1 MLCPSCLRPAPA
13 SSAFCV
19 TCGERLVERHEE
31 LRRDALGKVR
41 WFLQETYRWPNDL
54 VADAARHALRDHYR
68 AQEADLVAQ
77 LSGAT
82 QPRVPAPPA
91 PAPAPAATAE
101 SPAES
106 AMPVTEHAAE
116 PPPPPEGPMHGPPRP
131 TLWQRHL
138 KPFLGE
144 SVGWFIGAFLILS
157 GTLYF
162 VADAWAGMSSTLR
175 ALTVFGFAAGWTLVF
190 AAWARF
196 LGRRPVTEP
205 AARALWRIAA
215 VIAPLA
221 SVALGAASGAAVLV
235 TPLLVG
241 WSAVAGLVA
250 WRVGRASDEAG
261 AAWTGAA
268 SAAATLVLGA
278 APWLASLGAGV
289 TWVALV
295 PAALAVASWAKGP
308 RERGEATAFALA
320 AMTWPVLLVA
330 VRLHVALGA
339 AAAPGVHAV
348 TLALL
353 GLGALRLRAVEG
365 RRAADGLSVAVVAGQ
380 GALLVPAFFAPAPTF
395 VVAALLAVV
404 TSVTLAKERVS
415 AASARWLF
423 PAYAFG
429 YVAFQH
435 VDQLVPDVVVRAFQA
450 LKVAL
455 GYASAPLPASYAS
468 VYAALFVVGV
478 GVVAAWRFRTTRGA
492 PRAEASALLFATA
505 VGAAGFGLLALA
517 SLGADARP
525 ALIACPLLAALGL
538 ALGAW
543 LDRKDLTW
551 SGSVVS
557 VAAGLAFAVGQG
569 AALPAGAL
577 ALVLALRAVP
587 ATKAH
592 RWPTAL
598 ASLALAGLAVVTV
611 FAGARA
617 DAGTLLALGLA
628 SAAALLVARTLEV
641 PGALELACLSPL
653 LVLLHLGSP
662 LLLAAASLAAA
673 LALPAPGVTSRRRAL
688 ALAVAVGALLA
699 PAWRLAGAG
708 VTWPGAV
715 WLVSAVA
722 LWLVAKRA
730 LSGAASVALE
740 LTGMAFALATL
751 VPLPGPWAPWPGVSP
766 VASLVAGAAIALAAS
781 VHAVR
786 TGRGWRTVVWAAG
799 ALGVAAWAAALQ
811 AVRVAVFDG
820 SPLALLGPAVT
831 VLAVLASLQE
841 ARARAQLLLG
851 AALAVGGAAVLWHAP
866 GAGWLAL
873 LGAAG
878 LVGALLAA
886 PEAEHGALG
895 VADSRAAP
903 AAIVA
908 ALGAGM
914 AGFLAHA
921 GAWAAGLAVLVLAAG
936 VVFALLRRSV
946 TARVAF
952 GLDSGRAVPALL
964 GVALASGLVALAAG
978 GAAWWAVLALA
989 ATVGFALVRRR
1000 DAGLVLLG
1008 AAAPA
1013 LVFALACTQ
1022 SAWGWEAAFAAAGV
1036 VALCATGALLPSV
1049 TVPIAALALGL
1060 ALVRSPEALVG
1071 LAVVAS
1077 LAALLE
1083 EAEWT
1088 WRVLLNR
1095 ASVAWAG
1102 VAVAAVALVG
1112 AAAWHPEGG
1121 LVLAAAVLLPV
1132 LWVRATGWAGLA
1144 ALSVALTAWLGVRA
1158 PGVASFVAPALALG
1172 WGRGLPGWS
1181 AARRFLSLG
1190 RDGHVLNL
1198 VAVVGAA
1205 AASAALVE
1213 GPWRLPLLVAW
1224 SLVLVLLR
1232 DRHATVRLTLAAA
1245 LSLAWPGAHLVPP
1258 LALLALAFATR
1269 HRPDAARRLLGS
1281 DDVAFVTNAAALL
1294 AVVTAAGA
1302 CAWGAP
1308 LAQGALG
1315 LALAATALLLGVPAL
1330 LVAAFLLA
1338 GVDVRASVAAL
1349 APVLSPATGAVA
1361 VALAALAAAQRRSA
1375 LGELAT
1381 SAWHALGAEDDAPS
1395 APAWWASLGLG
1406 AVLAWQGAPVAAG
1419 VAALLLVTSA
1429 RHEAALA
1436 LALLT
1441 ATAVRLLPVEVAVV
1455 ALAAGG
1461 AVLAWAGALGGSRV
1475 AAAWHHAGWVAA
1487 LLALGLAGDEARSPA
1502 FALAWALAAVTA
1514 WAVARAPARRWVGW
1528 VVTLSSVHAV
1538 LAHVGLALATGAPK
1552 ELILPWFALGS
1563 AVVASLA
1570 WSRTRLGG
1578 ALAALAVLETLAA
1591 LVLVPAGHP
1600 REAIAAVLASLVLG
1614 GTLARAAALEDDE
1627 GAAVL
1632 GQVTLVTALLSARW
1646 LGFGAAPGA
1655 VDAWLAVV
1663 LGAVLA
1669 GASRFLRREGREKA
1683 PGVLLGGALFWPLAG
1698 LVLAPWGA
1706 WREVAPLLAALAV
1719 HFTWLSR
1726 CGARRAGPVF
1736 AALAFNAAVAVAFLG
1751 AGATALE
1758 LLAIPA
1764 GLSLLALLQVFRGEL
1779 SEGAQ
1784 AKLRGVAM
1792 AAIYGATALRPL
1804 AFPTTWGLVLCAV
1817 TCVLG
1822 VAAGVVFRIRSYVLL
1837 GTVFLVTTVVATLV
1851 RYGIQEPRLGALFLS
1866 ALGLLV
1872 VAVMVVVTTRRAQV
1886 QAQMSA
1892 MQRMLAQ
1899 WQA

>member
-13 SSAFCV
+13 SSSFCV
-19 TCGERLVERHEE
+19 TCGERLIERREA

-41 WFLQETYRWPNDL
+41 WLLQETWRWPNDL

-77 LSGAT
+77 LSGVT
-82 QPRVPAPPA
+82 QPGVAAPPV

-101 SPAES
+101 SPVEPPS
-106 AMPVTEHAAE
+106 AIPVTEDAAE
-116 PPPPPEGPMHGPPRP
+116 PPPPAEGPMHGPPRP

-241 WSAVAGLVA
+241 WSAVAGLLA
-250 WRVGRASDEAG
+250 WRVGRTSDEAG

-278 APWLASLGAGV
+278 APWLTTLGAGV

-295 PAALAVASWAKGP
+295 PAAFAVASWAKGP

-353 GLGALRLRAVEG
+353 GLGALRLRPVEG
-365 RRAADGLSVAVVAGQ
+365 RRPADVLSVAVVAGQ

-404 TSVTLAKERVS
+404 TSVTLARQRVS

-435 VDQLVPDVVVRAFQA
+435 IDQLVPDVVVRAFQA
-450 LKVAL
+450 LKASL
-455 GYASAPLPASYAS
+455 GYATAPLPPSYAS
-468 VYAALFVVGV
+468 VYAALFVVVV
-478 GVVAAWRFRTTRGA
+478 GVLAAWRYRTSRGA
-492 PRAEASALLFATA
+492 PRAEASALLLATA
-505 VGAAGFGLLALA
+505 VGATGFGLLALA

-557 VAAGLAFAVGQG
+557 VAAGLAFAAGQG
-569 AALPAGAL
+569 AALPVGAL

-592 RWPTAL
+592 RLPASL
-598 ASLALAGLAVVTV
+598 ASLALAVLAVLTV
-611 FAGARA
+611 FGGARA
-617 DAGTLLALGLA
+617 DGGTLLALLFA
-628 SAAALLVARTLEV
+628 SAATLLVARTLEV
-641 PGALELACLSPL
+641 PGFLELACLSPL

-662 LLLAAASLAAA
+662 LLLGAASLAAA
-673 LALPAPGVTSRRRAL
+673 LALPAAGVASRRRAL
-688 ALAVAVGALLA
+688 ALAVVVGALLA
-699 PAWRLAGAG
+699 PAWRLAGVG
-708 VTWPGAV
+708 DTWPGAL
-715 WLVSAVA
+715 WLISAAA

-730 LSGAASVALE
+730 ASGAASVALE
-740 LTGMAFALATL
+740 LGAMAFALATL

-766 VASLVAGAAIALAAS
+766 VASLVACAAIALAAS
-781 VHAVR
+781 MHAVR
-786 TGRGWRTVVWAAG
+786 TGRSWRTVVWAAG
-799 ALGVAAWAAALQ
+799 ALGVAVWAAALV
-811 AVRVAVFDG
+811 AVRLSDFEG

-831 VLAVLASLQE
+831 VVAVLASLQE

-851 AALAVGGAAVLWHAP
+851 AALAAGGAAVLWRAP
-866 GAGWLAL
+866 GAGWLAPF
-873 LGAAG
+873 GVAG
-878 LVGALLAA
+878 LLAGTIAL
-886 PEAEHGALG
+886 
-895 VADSRAAP
+895 
-903 AAIVA
+903 
-908 ALGAGM
+908 
-914 AGFLAHA
+914 
-921 GAWAAGLAVLVLAAG
+921 
-936 VVFALLRRSV
+936 ALLRR
-946 TARVAF
+946 R
-952 GLDSGRAVPALL
+952 
-964 GVALASGLVALAAG
+964 AAG
-978 GAAWWAVLALA
+978 H
-989 ATVGFALVRRR
+989 
-1000 DAGLVLLG
+1000 VLLG
-1008 AAAPA
+1008 AATLA
-1013 LVFALACTQ
+1013 LVFALACTHA
-1022 SAWGWEAAFAAAGV
+1022 AWDWEAAFAAAGV

-1060 ALVRSPEALVG
+1060 ALVRTPEALVG
-1071 LAVVAS
+1071 LAAVAS
-1077 LAALLE
+1077 LVALLE

-1112 AAAWHPEGG
+1112 AVAWPADSR

-1132 LWVRATGWAGLA
+1132 LWVRATGWAGIA
-1144 ALSVALTAWLGVRA
+1144 ALSVAVTAWLGVRV
-1158 PGVASFVAPALALG
+1158 PGVQSFVAPALALA
-1172 WGRGLPGWS
+1172 WGRALPGWS
-1181 AARRFLSLG
+1181 AARRLLSLG
-1190 RDGHVLNL
+1190 RDGHVMNL
-1198 VAVVGAA
+1198 VVAVAA
-1205 AASAALVE
+1205 AAGTAAVVDDA
-1213 GPWRLPLLVAW
+1213 WRLPLLAAW
-1224 SLVLVLLR
+1224 SLALVLLR
-1232 DRHATVRLTLAAA
+1232 DRHAVVRLSLAAA
-1245 LSLAWPGAHLVPP
+1245 LSLAWPGAHLAPP
-1258 LALLALAFATR
+1258 LALLGLAFVTR
-1269 HRPDAARRLLGS
+1269 HRPDVARRLLGT

-1308 LAQGALG
+1308 FAQGALG

-1330 LVAAFLLA
+1330 LAVAFLLA
-1338 GVDVRASVAAL
+1338 GVDVRASVSAL
-1349 APVLSPATGAVA
+1349 APVLSPAAGAVA
-1361 VALAALAAAQRRSA
+1361 VGLAALAAAQRYTA

-1381 SAWHALGAEDDAPS
+1381 SAWRALGAEDDAPS
-1395 APAWWASLGLG
+1395 APAWWASLALG
-1406 AVLAWQGAPVAAG
+1406 AVLAWQGAPVAAVVG
-1419 VAALLLVTSA
+1419 ALLLVTSA

-1436 LALLT
+1436 LALLA
-1441 ATAVRLLPVEVAVV
+1441 ATAVRLLPLEVAVV

-1475 AAAWHHAGWVAA
+1475 AAAWHHAGWLAA

-1514 WAVARAPARRWVGW
+1514 WAVAREPARRWVGW
-1528 VVTLSSVHAV
+1528 VVTLLSVHAV

-1552 ELILPWFALGS
+1552 ELILPWFALAS

-1578 ALAALAVLETLAA
+1578 ALAALAVLESLAA

-1600 REAIAAVLASLVLG
+1600 REALAAVLASLVLG

-1646 LGFGAAPGA
+1646 MGFGAAPGA
-1655 VDAWLAVV
+1655 VDAWLGVV

-1669 GASRFLRREGREKA
+1669 GASRFLSREGREKA
-1683 PGVLLGGALFWPLAG
+1683 PGVLLGGALFWPLAA

-1706 WREVAPLLAALAV
+1706 WRDVAPLLAALAV

-1736 AALAFNAAVAVAFLG
+1736 AALAFNAAVAVAFVG
-1751 AGATALE
+1751 SGATALE

-1764 GLSLLALLQVFRGEL
+1764 GLSLLALLQVFRADL
-1779 SEGAQ
+1779 SEDAQ

-1866 ALGLLV
+1866 ALGLIV

-1886 QAQMSA
+1886 QAQVSA